1 MITLYVQNDTSFVF
15 LLPFMF
21 FTGWAFTVGLYV
33 KTAHTGTE
41 LKFFLGLLES
51 LSGAQ
56 ESLPGWLES

>member
-21 FTGWAFTVGLYV
+21 LTGWAFTVGLSV

-41 LKFFLGLLES
+41 LFLGR
-51 LSGAQ
+51 
-56 ESLPGWLES
+56 